1 MATSPSYSSD
11 DATTW
16 RLMKGQT
23 QTVVVALVILHHQ
36 RQGHVASI
44 IVLLS
49 DSGSGYSHPA
59 PPETRPCS

>member
-1 MATSPSYSSD
+1 MATSTSYSSA

-16 RLMKGQT
+16 RLMEGQT
-23 QTVVVALVILHHQ
+23 QTVVVVVVILNHQ

-49 DSGSGYSHPA
+49 DSGSSCSHPA
-59 PPETRPCS
+59 LSKTRPCS